1 MEEDSFAQ
9 RVLGRVN
16 WQFGKCQRYP
26 MGIMSIMIN
35 VEAYFLQNYITVL
48 LNKQKMPERGQKPG
62 AGQSDL
68 RSQNPT
74 PNVLLW

>member
-9 RVLGRVN
+9 RVLCRVK
-16 WQFGKCQRYP
+16 WQFGKSQRYP

-74 PNVLLW
+74 PDVLLW